1 MKFEVIESGE
11 EWVVQSEG
19 VELARYAAQAQAL
32 QAVAARLREAEPGE
46 AAVSLRMRFQP
57 RD

>member
-1 MKFEVIESGE
+1 MKYEVIESGE

-32 QAVAARLREAEPGE
+32 EAVAARLRDAKPGE
-46 AAVSLRMRFQP
+46 DAVSLKVCFQP